1 MEMTGGSMSRPGEV
15 EMAKKMGSERVGGDA
30 RFFSI
35 FRERG
40 PGQPPERRPSGA
52 RKTKVMERRWKGDGT
67 TEEGKL
73 EAEQMWSRVEKRRR
87 GGREDERGREGE
99 RTRSKD
105 DGDDDGGD
113 EL

>member
-1 MEMTGGSMSRPGEV
+1 MTGIGGGRRGSKGFREDPNRTVGRANSRMEMTGGSMSRPGEV

-73 EAEQMWSRVEKRRR
+73 EAEQMWSRVEKR
-87 GGREDERGREGE
+87 
-99 RTRSKD
+99 
-105 DGDDDGGD
+105 
-113 EL
+113 